1 MALTFKYVSLPHV
14 WPGRQRPPGWKGVKG
29 PFKITTWAPVE
40 RFLMS
45 ELEKLGAR
53 DVTIAIDVPNPSH
66 WRMDGGLRSDA
77 RAMTPRVIVA
87 FTRRDGVRLT
97 FPCDSYNDWQTN
109 VYAIA
114 KSLEMLRAIDRY
126 GVTQGDQQYVGFRA
140 LPPGAAATLT
150 PEAAAEIIAKHS
162 SIPAQAILEYPVVGA
177 VAIRTAQS
185 KTHPDRGGSS
195 SDFTEVQK
203 AADVIAKLAGDLA

>member
-1 MALTFKYVSLPHV
+1 MPLTFKYVSLPRV
-14 WPGRQRPPGWKGVKG
+14 WPGRQRPPGFKGVKG
-29 PFKITTWAPVE
+29 PFKVTTWAPTE

-53 DVTIAIDVPNPSH
+53 DVTIAIDVPNPAH

-77 RAMTPRVIVA
+77 RATTARVIVA

-140 LPPGAAATLT
+140 LPAGTPGAMT
-150 PEAAAEIIAKHS
+150 PEQAAEVLAKHS
-162 SIPAQAILEYPVVGA
+162 GMPAAPILEYPEIRA
-177 VAIRTAQS
+177 VAVRTAQS
-185 KTHPDRGGSS
+185 KTHPDHGGKAA
-195 SDFTEVQK
+195 DFDSVQK
-203 AADVIAKLAGDLA
+203 AAEILERAAAE

>member
-1 MALTFKYVSLPHV
+1 MALTFRYVSLPRV
-14 WPGRQRPPGWKGVKG
+14 WPGRQRPAGFRGVKG

-45 ELEKLGAR
+45 ELEKLGAK
-53 DVTIAIDVPNPSH
+53 DVTIAIDVPNPAH

-77 RAMTPRVIVA
+77 RAVTPRVIVA
-87 FTRRDGVRLT
+87 FTRRDGVRLS

-162 SIPAQAILEYPVVGA
+162 GIPAQAILDYPPVAGA
-177 VAIRTAQS
+177 AIRTAQS
-185 KTHPDRGGSS
+185 KTHPDRGGTDG
-195 SDFTEVQK
+195 DFAEVQK
-203 AADVIAKLAGDLA
+203 AAEILEKSAAE